1 MSGSVLGLVGFA
13 VLLVATLLWARAARA
28 VQLPADRTGYVLA
41 WLASSLLGAGA
52 FYLGV
57 GWLAGIP
64 SGLAV
69 FGGILLCTLVAIS
82 AQEVAAGAIHVGEKL
97 RAFTAPDEHGA
108 SFELPE
114 AAGHAILLKFFRG
127 HW

>member
-1 MSGSVLGLVGFA
+1 MSGSVPGLAGFA
-13 VLLVATLLWARAARA
+13 VFVVATLLWARAARD
-28 VQLPADRTGYVLA
+28 VRLPADRTGYVLA
-41 WLASSLLGAGA
+41 WLASALLGAGA

-57 GWLAGIP
+57 GWLAGVP

-69 FGGILLCTLVAIS
+69 FGGLFLCLLVAIS
-82 AQEVAAGAIHVGEKL
+82 AQEVAANAIRVGEKL
-97 RAFTAPDEHGA
+97 RAFSAPDEHGA
-108 SFELPE
+108 PFELPE